1 MENEECAKEVFE
13 INPASRAK
21 PAAEG
26 VLICTTG
33 GKSAQA
39 KAVDGEIRNPI
50 DTMMVAATALSH
62 HCSHAM
68 RCNAEGELNKD
79 AWNFLYFFKCWE
91 VDIYAGFL
99 HLSMTVTSGKCRRVR
114 VYGDHLGEICIDP
127 RSRKR
132 FKPSHWEQQWQGTDD
147 GTVRRRDD
155 RDNPDLGSYQV
166 NNAPTTTA
174 APPAPPAPPAPTAPI
189 AIPSRRTDQD
199 PPGN

>member
-50 DTMMVAATALSH
+50 DTMMVAATPGTSFT
-62 HCSHAM
+62 SS
-68 RCNAEGELNKD
+68 NAGKV
-79 AWNFLYFFKCWE
+79 

-166 NNAPTTTA
+166 NNAPTTTF

-189 AIPSRRTDQD
+189 ATPSRRTDQD